1 MGLWDLHRSNAAR
14 RSVLPPADLK
24 YPWSSHRYVKLLP
37 YWVDRNNSPA
47 GHTETRLVSHMRGL
61 PFFELPAELQAAVV
75 GHMPLR
81 TMARL
86 ARTQGA
92 RVGTQLW
99 RPVGTAAGTLAGSR
113 LSLRCDSC
121 AVPSPARR
129 LPGANICAAPE
140 PTRQRIGLSA
150 TVHVPPV

>member
-1 MGLWDLHRSNAAR
+1 MWDLHGCNAAQ

-37 YWVDRNNSPA
+37 YWVDRYVPFLQA
-47 GHTETRLVSHMRGL
+47 TETRLVSHMRGL

-92 RVGTQLW
+92 
-99 RPVGTAAGTLAGSR
+99 
-113 LSLRCDSC
+113 
-121 AVPSPARR
+121 
-129 LPGANICAAPE
+129 
-140 PTRQRIGLSA
+140 
-150 TVHVPPV
+150 

>member
-1 MGLWDLHRSNAAR
+1 
-14 RSVLPPADLK
+14 
-24 YPWSSHRYVKLLP
+24 
-37 YWVDRNNSPA
+37 
-47 GHTETRLVSHMRGL
+47 MRGL

-99 RPVGTAAGTLAGSR
+99 RPVGTAAGTVAGTWLAQGSP
-113 LSLRCDSC
+113 LAL
-121 AVPSPARR
+121 
-129 LPGANICAAPE
+129 
-140 PTRQRIGLSA
+140 
-150 TVHVPPV
+150 